1 MGLFKV
7 KEPKEVREKVEF
19 ISSDDMKFL
28 ASRLNEKDYEA
39 INNIIDRYVDFEMQ
53 QHIKAKINEE
63 KVDENFEIK
72 MRGVLEFKQF
82 LKNLQ

>member
-19 ISSDDMKFL
+19 ISSQDMKFL